1 MELCYIW
8 VEKFRNIENQ
18 NINLSTE
25 FRFVYNPVSRELSM
39 TKNPTYLPEFFGK
52 RIANITGIIGQ
63 NASGKTNLLE
73 LMIYLAGEG
82 TTKINGSF
90 LVVIK
95 EPSGEYHGFYHQMEE
110 PVGGI
115 RFSPY
120 QNNILDFD
128 TVYISN
134 VFDGR
139 RHNFGKETKDLSTNN
154 LINNKFRE
162 NFHTLYNFEIQQ
174 QIRFIN
180 HPKFATLEDAEK
192 RINNNS
198 VVNFNP
204 THIRISSPT
213 WGVLLEKSRKFDAI
227 VLQHELKAPSLLDTC
242 RWFRRNMVKKTMT
255 DENALLY
262 FTAFLVYIDFL
273 INLVSDEGIKDRQIL
288 ISQLNKLLEGLLFR
302 SSPKMQIE
310 DLYAFIVKRFSID
323 VDKKFAHEFERFR
336 FLFDMDQY
344 RFSNVI
350 RQEQGK
356 NSSRKVEF
364 LINYNSKIGSFIR
377 DYLEVVYTNTLS
389 YSFEWEGISSGHKAY
404 ISLFSRF
411 HNYYQRRRSKR
422 GTILIC
428 MDEGDLYFHPK
439 WQTEFLYK
447 LVTILPEILTDER
460 IQIVLSTHSPFLV
473 SDLPYQN
480 LLFLKKE
487 NSGNTVVM
495 ANKEAEKRTFG
506 GNIGEL
512 YEDAFFLD
520 NAIISQF
527 AFEKISSLVDRVRET
542 DGKNISEEDLLL
554 IDMIGESLIRNKLK
568 SIVYGENP
576 R

>member
-1 MELCYIW
+1 
-8 VEKFRNIENQ
+8 
-18 NINLSTE
+18 
-25 FRFVYNPVSRELSM
+25 
-39 TKNPTYLPEFFGK
+39 
-52 RIANITGIIGQ
+52 
-63 NASGKTNLLE
+63 
-73 LMIYLAGEG
+73 
-82 TTKINGSF
+82 
-90 LVVIK
+90 
-95 EPSGEYHGFYHQMEE
+95 
-110 PVGGI
+110 
-115 RFSPY
+115 
-120 QNNILDFD
+120 
-128 TVYISN
+128 
-134 VFDGR
+134 
-139 RHNFGKETKDLSTNN
+139 
-154 LINNKFRE
+154 
-162 NFHTLYNFEIQQ
+162 
-174 QIRFIN
+174 
-180 HPKFATLEDAEK
+180 
-192 RINNNS
+192 
-198 VVNFNP
+198 
-204 THIRISSPT
+204 
-213 WGVLLEKSRKFDAI
+213 
-227 VLQHELKAPSLLDTC
+227 
-242 RWFRRNMVKKTMT
+242 MT